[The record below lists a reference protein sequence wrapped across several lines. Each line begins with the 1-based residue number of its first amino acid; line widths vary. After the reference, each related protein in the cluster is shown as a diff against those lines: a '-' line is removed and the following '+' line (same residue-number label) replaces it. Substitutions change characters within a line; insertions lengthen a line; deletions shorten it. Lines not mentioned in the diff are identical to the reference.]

1 MSQGYDFVPLL
12 FHVNMKMPFP
22 LAFYMLPRNK
32 KRCRGLVQ
40 YRVSVFTCTFLAEFA
55 AKLWVGLML
64 WNRKMAAAA
73 ATMRVAKI
81 PAVDM
86 QSLFQCNTKSDIS
99 YD

>member
-1 MSQGYDFVPLL
+1 MSEEYDFVPLL

-22 LAFYMLPRNK
+22 LAFCMLPRNK
-32 KRCRGLVQ
+32 KRFRGLVQ

-73 ATMRVAKI
+73 ATIKGSKNSSCGYAI
-81 PAVDM
+81 PLSV
-86 QSLFQCNTKSDIS
+86 
-99 YD
+99 